1 MKKSRVGAGQ
11 MSEHHGLILGDQM
24 REAIHINLGLLSL
37 KQCVDAIN
45 RGASYVP
52 FQNSKLTMLLSP
64 ALGGESKASVVVS
77 DVTDVLVGYRGP
89 GFTWGFVGCCWLLTL
104 LHSIIIIIIIIDK

>member
-45 RGASYVP
+45 RGVLRP
-52 FQNSKLTMLLSP
+52 LPELKLTMLLSP
-64 ALGGESKASVVVS
+64 ALGGESKASVVVN
-77 DVTDVLVGYRGP
+77 DVMDVLVGYRGP
-89 GFTWGFVGCCWLLTL
+89 GFPWGFVGCCWL
-104 LHSIIIIIIIIDK
+104 

>member
-1 MKKSRVGAGQ
+1 

-52 FQNSKLTMLLSP
+52 FQNSKLTMKTIHDARSNAIGMQSMVSKKTKNFLNPTLIP
-64 ALGGESKASVVVS
+64 A
-77 DVTDVLVGYRGP
+77 
-89 GFTWGFVGCCWLLTL
+89 
-104 LHSIIIIIIIIDK
+104 